1 LGDILTSS
9 NLNLGLGLLITAV
22 STSPVALSYDAAPNR
37 GSASGLSPASVE
49 ETLKDDSVDTGYRY
63 NGLRDALSPY
73 FDFKKE
79 LKEAHGLDFGIDYN
93 TLYQKASDA
102 LTDEDVGFGG
112 IFRLYSSWEIFESE
126 NGSKSNLVFKTENR
140 HDLDNKVTP
149 QSLSG
154 QVGYAGLTGAQFGDS
169 EGWILTN
176 LHWHQRAADQR
187 LNFSVGII
195 DSTDYINIYGM
206 VDPLKSFNNLAFLTG
221 QTIPA
226 PSQGLGAVVGWS
238 PVENYY
244 VIGGLYDANGD
255 PSEPEDSFDSF
266 FSDEEYFK
274 QIEVGWFSSF
284 ERRYFDNVHL
294 TLWQSDEK
302 EDAGIGEDEGVSFSA
317 TTYIDDTWMP
327 FFRAGYADGPAALF
341 QKEVN
346 FGVGYYF
353 DNVNDLF
360 GLGISWGEPSEDA
373 FGKGVDDEKVVEIF
387 YRMQLT
393 PGLAVAPDLQVI
405 FDPSQNPSEDR
416 ITVIGVRVRMVI

>member
-1 LGDILTSS
+1 
-9 NLNLGLGLLITAV
+9 
-22 STSPVALSYDAAPNR
+22 
-37 GSASGLSPASVE
+37 
-49 ETLKDDSVDTGYRY
+49 
-63 NGLRDALSPY
+63 
-73 FDFKKE
+73 
-79 LKEAHGLDFGIDYN
+79 
-93 TLYQKASDA
+93 
-102 LTDEDVGFGG
+102 
-112 IFRLYSSWEIFESE
+112 
-126 NGSKSNLVFKTENR
+126 
-140 HDLDNKVTP
+140 
-149 QSLSG
+149 
-154 QVGYAGLTGAQFGDS
+154 VGYAGLTGAQFGDS

-360 GLGISWGEPSEDA
+360 GLGMSWGEPSEDA